1 MVKCCNLR
9 VFKNLTQAMT
19 LLFMLAGSAVS
30 ARAASSD
37 VVLYAG
43 QAPVRAGAWN
53 VVSDTTAA
61 GGSRISNP
69 DLGAAKLTAALAQ
82 PANYFEMTFPA
93 VGGQPYHLWIRAK
106 AAGDSSSNDSIF
118 VQFSDS
124 VASDGTAIN
133 RIGTTSAT
141 AMVLQDCFG
150 DPLQSWGWTDN
161 GWCGPGQNV
170 IFQTTGT
177 HTIRVQVREDG
188 MSIDQVVLSPVTYLS
203 ASPGARVNDTTI
215 LAANLPAVGQ
225 PSATLSASPS
235 SGSVP
240 LAVTFNLK
248 LTLPNGPVATYL
260 WNFGDG
266 QSSTQALPVHTY
278 QAGGNYTAKVTV
290 TDVSGATAS
299 ASAVIAV
306 TSAGGSIT
314 LKVVE
319 ANISYG
325 GHGTDNV
332 INLDRLTNWLVKM
345 NPDAAS
351 LIEVLGGSKD
361 PANITALMQQKTGI
375 PWYNYYVPKYAGCNE
390 GVMILSKWPFLS
402 TSYYFMS
409 YQMPIAQAT
418 LNVNGK
424 AVNFFST
431 HFQWPSTAS
440 AERQVEANEL
450 VAFARNFAEPRILAG
465 DFNAQTSTPEVQT
478 IMQSYLDSWGTAVG
492 AGKATAYPDNP
503 ASLSTRTRRTRI
515 DFVFH
520 SKSATTVSVKAGQV
534 PDTRDLTQKPV
545 VLLNTLDDRG
555 VRPSDHNFMSVTFTV
570 N

>member
-1 MVKCCNLR
+1 MEKCCNLR
-9 VFKNLTQAMT
+9 VFRTVTQAMAVLF
-19 LLFMLAGSAVS
+19 LLTGIAVS
-30 ARAASSD
+30 ALAASSD

-43 QAPVRAGAWN
+43 KAPVRAGSWSI
-53 VVSDTTAA
+53 VSDTTAA

-69 DLGAAKLTAALAQ
+69 DLGAAKLVSALAQ

-93 VGGQPYHLWIRAK
+93 VSGQPYHLWIRAN
-106 AAGDSSSNDSIF
+106 ATGDASSNDSVF
-118 VQFSDS
+118 AQFSDS
-124 VASDGTAIN
+124 VATDGTAVN

-141 AMVLQDCFG
+141 ALVLQDCFG
-150 DPLQSWGWTDN
+150 DPLQGWGWTDN
-161 GWCGPGQNV
+161 GWCGAGQDV

-188 MSIDQVVLSPVTYLS
+188 INIDQIVLSPVTYLTTP
-203 ASPGARVNDTTI
+203 PGARVSDTTI
-215 LAANLPAVGQ
+215 LAANLPTVGQ
-225 PSATLSASPS
+225 PSAAVSASPS
-235 SGSVP
+235 TGSAP
-240 LAVTFNLK
+240 LGVAFNLK
-248 LTLPNGPVATYL
+248 LTLPNGPVAKYL
-260 WNFGDG
+260 WSFGDG

-278 QAGGNYTAKVTV
+278 QGSGNYTAKVTI

-299 ASAVIAV
+299 GSSVIGV
-306 TSAGGSIT
+306 TSAAGSIS

-332 INLDRLTNWLVKM
+332 INLDRLTNWLMKM
-345 NPDAAS
+345 NPDVAS

-375 PWYNYYVPKYAGCNE
+375 TWYYYYVPKYSGSNE
-390 GVMILSKWPFLS
+390 GIMILSKWPFLS

-424 AVNFFST
+424 AMNFFST
-431 HFQWPSTAS
+431 HFQWPSTSS

-450 VAFARNFAEPRILAG
+450 VAFARTFAEPRIIAG
-465 DFNAQTSTPEVQT
+465 DFNAQTSTPEIQT
-478 IMQSYLDSWGTAVG
+478 MMQSYFDSWGTAVSG
-492 AGKATAYPDNP
+492 GKATAYADNP

-515 DFVFH
+515 DFVFQ

-545 VLLNTLDDRG
+545 VLLNTLDDKG
-555 VRPSDHNFMSVTFTV
+555 VRPSDHNFTSVTFTV

>member
-9 VFKNLTQAMT
+9 VFKNVTQAMAVLF
-19 LLFMLAGSAVS
+19 LLVGGTVS
-30 ARAASSD
+30 ALAVSSD

-43 QAPVRAGAWN
+43 KAPVRAGSWN
-53 VVSDTTAA
+53 IVSDTTAA

-69 DLGAAKLTAALAQ
+69 DLGAAKLISALAQ

-93 VGGQPYHLWIRAK
+93 VSGQPYHLWIRAN
-106 AAGDSSSNDSIF
+106 ATGDASSNDSVF

-124 VASDGTAIN
+124 VASDGTAVN

-150 DPLQSWGWTDN
+150 DPLQGWGWTDN
-161 GWCGPGQNV
+161 GWCGAGQDV

-188 MSIDQVVLSPVTYLS
+188 ISIDQIVLSPVTYLTTP
-203 ASPGARVNDTTI
+203 PGARVSDTTI
-215 LAANLPAVGQ
+215 LAANLPTVGQ

-235 SGSVP
+235 TGSAP
-240 LAVTFNLK
+240 LAVAFNLK
-248 LTLPNGPVATYL
+248 LTLPNGPVSKYL
-260 WNFGDG
+260 WTFGDG

-278 QAGGNYTAKVTV
+278 QGSGNYTAKVTI

-299 ASAVIAV
+299 GSGVIGV
-306 TSAGGSIT
+306 TSTAGSIS

-332 INLDRLTNWLVKM
+332 INLDRLTNWLMKM
-345 NPDAAS
+345 NPDVAS

-375 PWYNYYVPKYAGCNE
+375 TWYYYYVPKYSGSNE
-390 GVMILSKWPFLS
+390 GIMILSKWPFLS
-402 TSYYFMS
+402 TSSYFMS
-409 YQMPIAQAT
+409 YQMPIAQTT

-450 VAFARNFAEPRILAG
+450 VAFARNFAEPRIIAG
-465 DFNAQTSTPEVQT
+465 DFNAQTSTPEIQT
-478 IMQSYLDSWGTAVG
+478 IMQSYFDSWGTAVG
-492 AGKATAYPDNP
+492 GGKATAYADNP

-515 DFVFH
+515 DFVFQ

-545 VLLNTLDDRG
+545 VLLNTLDDKG
-555 VRPSDHNFMSVTFTV
+555 VRPSDHNFTSVTFTV